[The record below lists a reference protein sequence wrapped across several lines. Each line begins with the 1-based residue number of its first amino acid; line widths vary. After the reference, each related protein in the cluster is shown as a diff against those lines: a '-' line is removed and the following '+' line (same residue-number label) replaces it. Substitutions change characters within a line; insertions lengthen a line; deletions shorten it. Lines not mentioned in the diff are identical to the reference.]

1 MAQAKLYFL
10 TVCKLLEVWDHC
22 MGYLISAPC
31 ILNTR
36 NDSTIVNGEVLVG
49 GNRFNTCIIGKET
62 TINFIGS
69 QSSDELRLMGFTKLR
84 SSQLYNFFHELYY
97 LYTHLCPTFK
107 FVILT
112 ETLKNKQANFLHA
125 GDNSKIH
132 ISCTFLILNI
142 IIICKLMKLLILN
155 V

>member
-1 MAQAKLYFL
+1 MNLVVVFKNACLLKFPQFFVNAISLMAQAKLYFL

-36 NDSTIVNGEVLVG
+36 NDSTIVNGEVPVG

-62 TINFIGS
+62 TINLIGS

-84 SSQLYNFFHELYY
+84 SS
-97 LYTHLCPTFK
+97 
-107 FVILT
+107 
-112 ETLKNKQANFLHA
+112 
-125 GDNSKIH
+125 
-132 ISCTFLILNI
+132 
-142 IIICKLMKLLILN
+142 
-155 V
+155 